1 MLSGK
6 RLAKTINSSRSPGID
21 NMQTQTKAELDT
33 DTRNAPE
40 AEAQTV
46 SNLKRKPVRLG
57 VVKPIAP
64 TRAEALEK
72 QLIKS
77 GALPAAYQSSP
88 IRRFRRSDA
97 WLWTELAVGALAVAV
112 IVPTAVMLWGDMD
125 NRQQQRIAQAWT
137 TVVNPAPGNSG
148 KGPAL
153 EYLVSKD
160 VSLTGIDLSTEATE
174 SATYLIGVDLSGA
187 NLVQADLSKADLEDA
202 DLSKTDLSYA
212 FLENAFLVGAN
223 FSQANLERAL
233 LTQTN
238 LLYANL
244 SGANLVESDFSEAT
258 LAKADL
264 SGATVTNANFSGA
277 DLSDANLDG
286 VDLSSACGN
295 EWTVLPDGLS
305 MPSC

>member
-1 MLSGK
+1 
-6 RLAKTINSSRSPGID
+6 
-21 NMQTQTKAELDT
+21 MQTRTEVELDADTVTASDLET
-33 DTRNAPE
+33 DSAP
-40 AEAQTV
+40 
-46 SNLKRKPVRLG
+46 SLKRKPVKLG

-64 TRAEALEK
+64 TPAEALEK
-72 QLIKS
+72 RLIKS
-77 GALPAAYQSSP
+77 SALPAAYQSSP

-97 WLWTELAVGALAVAV
+97 WLWTELVVASLAIAV
-112 IVPTAVMLWGDMD
+112 IVPTAVMLWGDRD

-137 TVVNPAPGNSG
+137 TVVTPAPGNSG

-153 EYLVSKD
+153 EYLVSND
-160 VSLTGIDLSTEATE
+160 VSLTGIDLSTEATQ

-187 NLVQADLSKADLEDA
+187 DLVQADLSKADLQDA
-202 DLSKTDLSYA
+202 DLSKTNLSYA
-212 FLENAFLVGAN
+212 FLENAFLVGAD

-238 LLYANL
+238 LLYANF
-244 SGANLVESDFSEAT
+244 SGANLVESDFTEAT
-258 LAKADL
+258 LAKANL

-277 DLSDANLDG
+277 DLSDAILDG

-295 EWTVLPDGLS
+295 DWTILPEGLS